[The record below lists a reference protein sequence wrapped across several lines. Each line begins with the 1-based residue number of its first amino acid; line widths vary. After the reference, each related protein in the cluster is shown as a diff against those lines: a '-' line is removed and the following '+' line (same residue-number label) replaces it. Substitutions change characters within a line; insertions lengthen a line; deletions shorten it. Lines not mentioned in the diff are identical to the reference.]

1 MREVGSF
8 GPAFAL
14 TCHDNGIA
22 KLSRLQDR
30 SEYVVIFFFLV
41 AGSPGCSL
49 ELKGILEH
57 WPQFQR
63 RRVGIIGISPDP
75 VPALAEFAK
84 ATGCPFDLCSDMD
97 HMIAEEWGVWS
108 EGKQMRATFLLND
121 KGMIRRAWPRVN
133 VYTHGADLLR
143 AVDELIIE
151 EGGQIPSD
159 DAPAEPAQQAA
170 PAPAPPPAPTQ
181 APIAAAPPAPAAQI
195 YAPAPQVHA
204 PAPAVHAPAAPI
216 HAPAP
221 AAPHQ
226 TAGRHLPDASD
237 VIFAFARTS
246 LQLLASHLD
255 AGGQMPNDIA
265 DLTARIALSRLRG

>member
-22 KLSRLQDR
+22 KLSRLQER

-41 AGSPGCSL
+41 AGSPGCAL
-49 ELKGILEH
+49 ELKGILEQ

-97 HMIAEEWGVWS
+97 HRIAEEWGVWS

-121 KGMIRRAWPRVN
+121 KGVIRRAWPRVN

-143 AVDELIIE
+143 AIDELIIE
-151 EGGQIPSD
+151 EGGQLPSD
-159 DAPAEPAQQAA
+159 DAPAELAQQAA
-170 PAPAPPPAPTQ
+170 PAPAPP
-181 APIAAAPPAPAAQI
+181 
-195 YAPAPQVHA
+195 APAPVHA
-204 PAPAVHAPAAPI
+204 PAPASAHVHAPAPI
-216 HAPAP
+216 HHAPAVVAPAP
-221 AAPHQ
+221 APAPAHAPAAAAPHH
-226 TAGRHLPDASD
+226 APGRHLPDASD

-246 LQLLASHLD
+246 LQLLVSHMD
-255 AGGQMPNDIA
+255 AGGQIPNDIA

>member
-22 KLSRLQDR
+22 KLSRLQER

-41 AGSPGCSL
+41 AGSPGCGL
-49 ELKGILEH
+49 ELKGIIEQ

-121 KGMIRRAWPRVN
+121 KGVIRRAWPRVN

-170 PAPAPPPAPTQ
+170 PAPAPPAP
-181 APIAAAPPAPAAQI
+181 
-195 YAPAPQVHA
+195 VHALA
-204 PAPAVHAPAAPI
+204 PAPAPVQAHVPAPAPAPILHAPVVAAPAPA

-221 AAPHQ
+221 AAQHQ
-226 TAGRHLPDASD
+226 LPGRHLPDASD

-246 LQLLASHLD
+246 LQLLASHMD
-255 AGGQMPNDIA
+255 AGGQIPNDIA